1 MDIVKHSGKYG
12 TNNYK
17 QISLKKRIANIYKNW
32 MLYLFLIPCIT
43 YIIIFNYIPMY
54 GVIMAFKNFKASL
67 GIWNSEWAGLTH
79 FLRFFESYHFKTL
92 LRNTITLSFYEIMVG
107 FPFPILL
114 ALILNYTT
122 YPRLKRISQTATYA
136 PRLISTV
143 VVAGMLIIFCNPN
156 GLFNHI
162 SGLFG
167 ARPVALLGKEEYYQS
182 IYVWSSIWQM
192 SGYNAIIYIASLTS
206 VNPELHEAAIVDGAN
221 KVRRVWHIDI
231 PAIIP
236 TMIILLILNLGNL
249 MGVGFEKSY
258 LLQND
263 LNLGK
268 SEIIATYVYKI
279 GIQSAQYSYATAIGM
294 FNNIINLILLVTV
307 NKVSKVISGNSL
319 W

>member
-1 MDIVKHSGKYG
+1 V
-12 TNNYK
+12 T
-17 QISLKKRIANIYKNW
+17 
-32 MLYLFLIPCIT
+32 
-43 YIIIFNYIPMY
+43 
-54 GVIMAFKNFKASL
+54 
-67 GIWNSEWAGLTH
+67 
-79 FLRFFESYHFKTL
+79 
-92 LRNTITLSFYEIMVG
+92 
-107 FPFPILL
+107 
-114 ALILNYTT
+114 
-122 YPRLKRISQTATYA
+122 
-136 PRLISTV
+136 ISTV
-143 VVAGMLIIFCNPN
+143 VVAGMLIIFCSPK

-167 ARPVALLGKEEYYQS
+167 IKPIALLGKEEYYQS

-192 SGYNAIIYIASLTS
+192 TGYNAIIYIASLTS
-206 VNPELHEAAIVDGAN
+206 VSPELHEAAIVDGAN
-221 KVRRVWHIDI
+221 KLRRVWHIDV
-231 PAIIP
+231 PAIMP

-249 MGVGFEKSY
+249 MGLGFEKSY

-307 NKVSKVISGNSL
+307 NKVSRILSGNSL